1 MNIPNEPNAFA
12 GDETMQR
19 LLRLKRYEQ
28 PPEGYYEDFLSEF
41 HHRQRAE
48 LLRPSLTTL
57 LLERFASWAAEFRV
71 PAIAYAGATALAVV
85 ASIGILQVNPAAP
98 TGAPAAY
105 AVSYSQT
112 PFSQTPVTI
121 QKMQPVSLRV
131 NTQAEGDSTRLLP
144 TAYLLQGRSAN
155 HESPLSF

>member
-1 MNIPNEPNAFA
+1 MNPGPNPSEI
-12 GDETMQR
+12 EISMQK

-28 PPEGYYEDFLSEF
+28 PPAEYYEEFLREF

-48 LLRPSLTTL
+48 LLKPSLSTL
-57 LLERFASWAAEFRV
+57 LLERFASWSSEFRV
-71 PAIAYAGATALAVV
+71 PAFAYAGATALAVV
-85 ASIGILQVNPAAP
+85 ASVSIWINTSSPSSSQPS
-98 TGAPAAY
+98 Y
-105 AVSYSQT
+105 AVSYSQGS

-131 NTQAEGDSTRLLP
+131 NTPSTEEASQVFP
-144 TAYLLQGRSAN
+144 TSYLLQAHPAN